1 MDAYNDKELNRLE
14 KELSEIDGIRNVQ
27 IESKK
32 GEIGQVLKV
41 TYFDK
46 QLGTTLDFEVEA
58 EAFDTF
64 ADLLDYCESMI
75 VHQSDE

>member
-64 ADLLDYCESMI
+64 AELLDYCESMI